1 MATLLSRIF
10 GKKTPSTP
18 DVNVNDE
25 LDVRALKPLMQPKPA
40 VSTDPKD
47 LSGDWTMQQVTT
59 VFPSAQRALFQKYHV
74 GGCSSCGF
82 QPTDTLGTVV
92 MSHGL
97 NINEVVGHIQRS
109 QEMEKEIEI
118 TPRET
123 AALLKEG
130 KVKLLDVR
138 TPQEY
143 AIANIAG
150 SVLVDQSLA
159 QEIMQKWPK
168 DTAIV
173 TMCHHGMR
181 SLDAAAYLR
190 GHGFADTKSM
200 SGGIDAWSVEI
211 DSSIPRY

>member
-10 GKKTPSTP
+10 GKKTPVIPNRDS
-18 DVNVNDE
+18 DE
-25 LDVRALKPLMQPKPA
+25 LDVSALKPLMQPKPV

-82 QPTDTLGTVV
+82 QPSDTLATVAIN
-92 MSHGL
+92 HGL
-97 NINEVVGHIQRS
+97 DVNEVVEHIHRS
-109 QEMEKEIEI
+109 QEMEKDLEI

-123 AALLKEG
+123 AELLKQG
-130 KVKLLDVR
+130 KIKLLDVR
-138 TPQEY
+138 TPEDF
-143 AIANIAG
+143 AIASVPG

-159 QEIMQKWPK
+159 QEIMQTWPK

-190 GHGFADTKSM
+190 GHGFSDTRSM
-200 SGGIDAWSVEI
+200 SGGIEAWSRQI